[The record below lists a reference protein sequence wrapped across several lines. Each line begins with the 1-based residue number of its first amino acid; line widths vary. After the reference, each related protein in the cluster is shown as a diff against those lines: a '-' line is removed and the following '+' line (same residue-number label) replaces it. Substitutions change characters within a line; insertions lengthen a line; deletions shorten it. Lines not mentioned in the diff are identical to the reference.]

1 MARPPAGPERFEPVT
16 PGHAADLDA
25 LFASGDPRNCQC
37 AYMRLANAAW
47 TAATPPER
55 RAEHLQA
62 IAAATAAGRAAG
74 LLAYRDDAPVGWV
87 SFDLRPA
94 YGRLSSSSLLRPV
107 DDRAV
112 WSVVC
117 FVVAAKARRTG
128 VAGRLLEQAVVYA
141 RAHGARLLEAYPVD
155 SAAPTA
161 STRTSADLWRG
172 TVAMFEGA
180 GFRTV
185 EVRRRSATGPP
196 TPIMRRAVRPTRRS
210 VGRDA
215 TSP

>member
-1 MARPPAGPERFEPVT
+1 VT
-16 PGHAADLDA
+16 PDHAADLDA
-25 LFASGDPRNCQC
+25 LFASGDPRDCQC

-47 TAATPPER
+47 TAAAPPER
-55 RAEHLQA
+55 RAEHLRA

-117 FVVAAKARRTG
+117 FVVAARARRTG
-128 VAGRLLEQAVVYA
+128 LAGRLLEQAVAYA

-155 SAAPTA
+155 TAA
-161 STRTSADLWRG
+161 STTSTRSSADLWRG
-172 TVAMFEGA
+172 TVGMFEGA

-185 EVRRRSATGPP
+185 EVRQRSATGPP
-196 TPIMRRAVRPTRRS
+196 APIMRRAVRPTRRS
-210 VGRDA
+210 VERDA